1 MFNTSF
7 RLPFKLLG
15 IPIKLDFSFLIVLA
29 LFTYL
34 IGSQVPAYIAMF
46 GGDRLAGVD
55 PQQFQAGALPYI
67 LGFIAAVGLFAS
79 VLVHELGHALTG
91 RLYGAE
97 TKEIT
102 LWFLGGVAQFED
114 LPRQRGAEAV
124 VAVAGPLTSL
134 LLAGLFWVM
143 AQSLSVGVATLFILS
158 YLTFTNGALAIFN
171 LLPALPLDGG
181 RVLRSLL
188 ALQLEFVRATRIS
201 VRIGFVVAVLL
212 GLYGLYSRSF
222 FLILIAFF
230 IYNGGRSEN
239 RYATVTRRLDNVSVR
254 DLTTPVVSVEP
265 EMSLAQLEQL
275 EAFKRQGGYPVVGT
289 EGQVLGFAD
298 SKNSENAGGNTVSAI
313 MTSVEP
319 IQADEEAVT
328 ALKRMSATKANQLV
342 VVDAAGKLL
351 GMVRAADLSRTLQ
364 NDDAPASERA
374 GAG

>member
-55 PQQFQAGALPYI
+55 PQQFREGALPYI

-124 VAVAGPLTSL
+124 VAVAGPLTSFL
-134 LLAGLFWVM
+134 LMGLFWVA
-143 AQSLSVGVATLFILS
+143 AQSLPVGVATLFILS

-212 GLYGLYSRSF
+212 GFYGLYSRSF

-230 IYNGGRSEN
+230 IYNAGRSEN
-239 RYATVTRRLDNVSVR
+239 RYAVVTRKLDDVSVR
-254 DLTTPVVSVEP
+254 DLTVSVVSVEP

-275 EAFKRQGGYPVVGT
+275 EAFKRQGGYPVVST

-298 SKNSENAGGNTVSAI
+298 SKHSESAGGNTVGAI

-319 IQADEEAVT
+319 IRADEEAVA
-328 ALKRMSATKANQLV
+328 ALRRMSATKANQLV

-351 GMVRAADLSRTLQ
+351 GMVSAADLSRTLQ
-364 NDDAPASERA
+364 DDAAPSNERA